1 VLGEAPALERV
12 VLAQFKVLAFKIF
25 LSCVQA
31 AQRSPIGFLT
41 IIDRSATHAEV
52 QVEVQ
57 VFPGFV
63 PP

>member
-1 VLGEAPALERV
+1 VLGEAPALQAERV

-52 QVEVQ
+52 QV
-57 VFPGFV
+57 FPGFV